1 MEKNQAQSILR
12 ILSKT
17 FTMPTWARSR
27 ENPFE
32 TLIAT
37 IISQNTNSKNAA
49 KAFEQLSNKYEII
62 PEALANAKTDE
73 IERRIKPAGLYK
85 NKAEAIKQAS
95 KAIIEK
101 FHGDLETILS
111 LELDEARKT
120 LMEFQGVGPKTADI
134 VLLFS
139 GDKPTIPVD
148 THVNRV
154 SKRLGLAPIK
164 GGYETVR
171 CSLQGFYDAKDYLAV
186 HVLLVQHG
194 RRYCT
199 ARKPLCK
206 TCPVKHLCPSRSLW
220 DNN

>member
-17 FTMPTWARSR
+17 FNMPTWTRST
-27 ENPFE
+27 EDPFE

-37 IISQNTNSKNAA
+37 IISQNTNNKNAA
-49 KAFEQLSNKYEII
+49 KAFEQLSNKYEIT
-62 PEALANAKTDE
+62 PEALANGKTDE

-85 NKAEAIKQAS
+85 NKAAAIKQAS

-134 VLLFS
+134 ILLFS

-199 ARKPLCK
+199 ARKPSCK
-206 TCPVKHLCPSRSLW
+206 TCPVRHLCPSRSLW
-220 DNN
+220 DNS